1 MHSWQQVLAPTV
13 LKHPWVGCT
22 GQVRASSRHSS
33 GSLLQLGITL
43 HLLTHARLCCALPPL
58 RPPLHQNLVRPDE
71 DEVAKTAKETLE
83 ALNRRV
89 TNKLAVQ
96 NPSTLPE
103 QPGAPTYIKYTPS
116 QQGAAYAS
124 GAKQRIIK
132 MQDMPVSVSLA
143 GG

>member
-1 MHSWQQVLAPTV
+1 M
-13 LKHPWVGCT
+13 
-22 GQVRASSRHSS
+22 
-33 GSLLQLGITL
+33 QLDITL
-43 HLLTHARLCCALPPL
+43 HPLTHKAPCCALPPL
-58 RPPLHQNLVRPDE
+58 RPPHHQNLVRPDE

-83 ALNRRV
+83 ALNKRV

-132 MQDMPVSVSLA
+132 MQDMPVSVSFLF
-143 GG
+143 GGWEGGIVYPGFGSFVGGCISGDSWLPL

>member
-1 MHSWQQVLAPTV
+1 MV
-13 LKHPWVGCT
+13 
-22 GQVRASSRHSS
+22 
-33 GSLLQLGITL
+33 
-43 HLLTHARLCCALPPL
+43 LCCALPPPPPL
-58 RPPLHQNLVRPDE
+58 RPPPPLPQNLVRPDE
-71 DEVAKTAKETLE
+71 DEVAKTAKETME

-132 MQDMPVSVSLA
+132 MQDMPVSEACLLGWWWMKESTGGRVSLVQKFFCWWLSQ
-143 GG
+143 GLSWLPL